1 MHPTALIADDEE
13 HLRAHLEGKL
23 ARLWPELTIVAQAA
37 HGPAALEAIR
47 RLRPD
52 LAFLDIRMPGLS
64 GLEVARQAA
73 GGPTRFVFVTAYDQF
88 ALDAFDREAIDYL
101 VKPVGDERL
110 ARTIDRLRRV
120 LAEAGKAA
128 AQPDL
133 DLLLDR
139 LAALTGPGAMAG
151 TAAGAAGSTRTT
163 PGVPEA
169 PGAPAAVEA
178 RSNPGSTP
186 VPGPLRWIRASLGDT
201 TRHIPVEDVRYF
213 RSDDKY
219 TEVHTTDL
227 ATGRDHLIRTPLTE
241 LLTQLDVD
249 WFWQIHRSIVVNMRH
264 VAASRRDET
273 GRLFVRLQPDGL
285 ELPVSRAYVHRF
297 RQM

>member
-1 MHPTALIADDEE
+1 MTALHPTALIADDEE
-13 HLRAHLEGKL
+13 HLRAHLAGKL

-47 RLRPD
+47 SLRPD

-73 GGPTRFVFVTAYDQF
+73 GGPTRFIFVTAYDQF
-88 ALDAFDREAIDYL
+88 ALDAFEREAVDYL

-110 ARTIDRLRRV
+110 VRTIDRLRR
-120 LAEAGKAA
+120 ATGERDAAG

-133 DLLLDR
+133 GELLDR
-139 LAALTGPGAMAG
+139 LATLTETDP
-151 TAAGAAGSTRTT
+151 
-163 PGVPEA
+163 
-169 PGAPAAVEA
+169 APAPA
-178 RSNPGSTP
+178 
-186 VPGPLRWIRASLGDT
+186 LRWIHANLGDT
-201 TRHIPVEDVRYF
+201 TRHIPVEEVRYF

-219 TEVHTTDL
+219 TVVHATD
-227 ATGRDHLIRTPLTE
+227 GDHLIRMSLAE
-241 LLTQLDVD
+241 LAGQLDAE

-273 GRLFVRLQPDGL
+273 GRLFVQLRPDSL